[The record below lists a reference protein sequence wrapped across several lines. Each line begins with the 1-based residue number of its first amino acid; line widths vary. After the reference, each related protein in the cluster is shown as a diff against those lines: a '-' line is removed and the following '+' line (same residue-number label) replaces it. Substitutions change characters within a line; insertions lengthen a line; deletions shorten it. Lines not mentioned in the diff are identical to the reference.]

1 MGCVKI
7 VDMNRKVLIQE
18 IFDKTDFENY
28 LEIGSR
34 GGRSFLPLRAKNK
47 IAIDPVFNISFF
59 KKMKWKMKVH
69 ENANNAY
76 FEETSDDFFLKR
88 KDYLNKLN
96 HIDVALVDGM
106 HTFHAAI
113 SDALNILKYL
123 NSNGILILHDCLPP
137 HKAAAF
143 PTKNHFPTKVEQ
155 ASIEGW
161 TKEWCGDVWKSIV
174 YLRRKFPE
182 QLEAYVLDTDY
193 GLGIIRQKRKMHEE
207 ELIIDE
213 RAYNDVNML
222 LYEDMIKD
230 ANSYLGLKNV
240 GYAQTIINEIIEC
253 NKSGVGE

>member
-1 MGCVKI
+1 
-7 VDMNRKVLIQE
+7 MNRKVLIQK
-18 IFDKTDFENY
+18 IFDKTNFENY

-59 KKMKWKMKVH
+59 KKMKWRMKVPD
-69 ENANNAY
+69 NANNAY

-88 KDYLNKLN
+88 KEYLNKIN

-106 HTFHAAI
+106 HTFRAALT
-113 SDALNILKYL
+113 DALNILKHL
-123 NSNGILILHDCLPP
+123 SSNGIIILHDCLPP

-143 PTKNHFPTKVEQ
+143 STKSHFPTKEEQ

-174 YLRRKFPE
+174 YLRRNFPE

-193 GLGIIRQKRKMHEE
+193 GLGIIRLNTEINEE
-207 ELIIDE
+207 NLVINESAYDE
-213 RAYNDVNML
+213 VDKL

-230 ANSYLGLKNV
+230 TQSYLGLKDV
-240 GYAQTIINEIIEC
+240 GYAQTIISEIVGR
-253 NKSGVGE
+253 NKKQADQ